1 MAMTPEARVHRVT
14 LAILIVGFAAAAAI
28 YVAARPRP
36 SNPLGYEP
44 EDTKQY
50 LREMEV
56 YGGKA
61 NLIAADIR
69 EWFTSLWHGK
79 RLAYTVAVLTVV
91 ASGGYWFATRPLPPL
106 EEEDEPPSGSSR

>member
-1 MAMTPEARVHRVT
+1 MTPEARVRRVT
-14 LAILIVGFAAAAAI
+14 IAILILGFAAAAAI

-36 SNPLGYEP
+36 GNPLGYEP

-61 NLIAADIR
+61 NLIAEDIR
-69 EWFTSLWHGK
+69 EGFASLWHGK
-79 RLAYTVAVLTVV
+79 RLAYTVALITLV
-91 ASGGYWFATRPLPPL
+91 AAGGFWFAARPLPPL
-106 EEEDEPPSGSSR
+106 EEEDEPPSGSLR